1 MTTATLTTETYNLPA
16 SLTNDYY
23 DYEARLEVEETIYWV
38 SWNSWLEANPF

>member
-23 DYEARLEVEETIYWV
+23 DYESRLNTQEEIYWL
-38 SWNSWLEANPF
+38 SWNEYLEANPF